1 MISAGLAYS
10 GDSPCA
16 DRARNH
22 ADGAQNVKGPALEVL
37 AGDVF
42 ESLPACPQIDAIA
55 HLGIARDRPDFWID
69 KVRHQSGDC
78 IGSDDGVG
86 IDAHKKFR
94 LTNMF
99 NAVVERLGLA
109 RVPLCE
115 D

>member
-22 ADGAQNVKGPALEVL
+22 ADGAQNVKGPPLEVL

-42 ESLPACPQIDAIA
+42 ESLPARPQIDAIA
-55 HLGIARDRPDFWID
+55 HLGIARDGADFGID
-69 KVRHQSGDC
+69 KVRHQACDR
-78 IGSDDGVG
+78 IRSDDGVG
-86 IDAHKKFR
+86 IDAYKKFR
-94 LTNMF
+94 LANVF

-109 RVPLCE
+109 RVPLGE
-115 D
+115 N